1 MKYFYKTQ
9 LFSLVYALVGLL
21 YANLFYFLFSQSIPI
36 VRPLLYVI
44 TIILAIVYSI
54 TARKYLEGR
63 WISIVYLIVP
73 YFLYLLFFVFLE
85 EALLSS
91 KIKLDT
97 FYFVFEQ
104 VNAGHVVSILIGTAM
119 GIYFAKNSVKHDA

>member
-1 MKYFYKTQ
+1 
-9 LFSLVYALVGLL
+9 
-21 YANLFYFLFSQSIPI
+21 
-36 VRPLLYVI
+36 
-44 TIILAIVYSI
+44 
-54 TARKYLEGR
+54 
-63 WISIVYLIVP
+63 VYLIVP